1 MCTTFDNWGDSF
13 AENAGLDGDGVI
25 ARVRILCAD
34 HYDCVHSAVTTASVS
49 IDMHA
54 DIANDMRL
62 ARRELVAVQR
72 QKLAALFA
80 AIRGDGH
87 AYVGSAFYRNKFDGI
102 AFDPSCDDLNA
113 LPPTTRAELQ
123 ANQQSHP
130 PYGTILTCDVDAYVR
145 FHQTSS
151 TSGEPLRW
159 PDTRANWD
167 WWIRCWQFVLE
178 GAGVT
183 QKDRVV
189 FPFSFGPFVGFWSAF
204 DAACQRG
211 CLCLPAG
218 GMSSVARLKYIADNY
233 ATVVC
238 CTPTYALRLAEV
250 AAAEGVDLSG
260 LPVRALIVAGEPG
273 GSIPATRDR
282 IESAWGAR
290 VFDHVGMTEIGA
302 WGFQTADYRDGVYVI
317 ESEFIAEVIDP
328 KTLEPV
334 DEGELGELVL
344 TNLGRL
350 GSPLIRYRTGDLVRL
365 TTEPGPDGV
374 CFARV
379 IGGVVGRSDDMLV
392 VRGNNVFP
400 SAIEDVLR
408 RFREVAEYRIT
419 LLDDGPLNDLLVEI
433 EIAEGENS
441 PNGLCER
448 VSDALRLRLNFAPK
462 VATVAANSLPRSE
475 MKSRRVARQ

>member
-1 MCTTFDNWGDSF
+1 
-13 AENAGLDGDGVI
+13 
-25 ARVRILCAD
+25 
-34 HYDCVHSAVTTASVS
+34 
-49 IDMHA
+49 MHA
-54 DIANDMRL
+54 DITNDMRMD
-62 ARRELVAVQR
+62 RRELLAHQR
-72 QKLAALFA
+72 RKLAQLFA
-80 AIRGDGH
+80 AIRGDDGGH
-87 AYVGSAFYRNKFDGI
+87 IGSTFYRNKFDGI
-102 AFDPSCDDLNA
+102 AFDPARDDLGG
-113 LPPTTRAELQ
+113 LPLTTRAELQ
-123 ANQQSHP
+123 SDQQTHP
-130 PYGTILTCDVDAYVR
+130 PYGTILTCDIDTYVR

-151 TSGEPLRW
+151 TSGAPLRW

-183 QKDRVV
+183 SKDRVV

-204 DAACQRG
+204 DAACERG
-211 CLCLPAG
+211 CLCMPAG
-218 GMSSVARLKYIADNY
+218 GMSSAARLKYIADNQ

-250 AAAEGVDLSG
+250 AAEEGVDLAA

-302 WGFQTADYRDGVYVI
+302 WGFQTEGYRDGVYVI

-328 KTLEPV
+328 KTLAPV

-365 TTEPGPDGV
+365 TTEPGPDGIG
-374 CFARV
+374 FARV
-379 IGGVVGRSDDMLV
+379 IGGVVDRSDDMMV

-408 RFREVAEYRIT
+408 RFEEVAEYRIT
-419 LLDDGPLNDLLVEI
+419 LLDNGPLNDLLVEV
-433 EIAEGENS
+433 ELDTAAGS
-441 PNGLCER
+441 ASDGLCER
-448 VSDALRLRLNFAPK
+448 MSDALRLRLNFAPK